1 MIIDGIFMNKDGKII
16 LSNKAA
22 EELANEIAYCA
33 TEAKDHG
40 YSGYVQ
46 LFYKKRRSCCQ
57 GTNNSGYSSGLT
69 LFLVIKSFRSF
80 SDPSSFFREFF
91 LSVIFS
97 TSAIR

>member
-46 LFYKKRRSCCQ
+46 LFYKKDDLVTKESI
-57 GTNNSGYSSGLT
+57 T
-69 LFLVIKSFRSF
+69 LVIL
-80 SDPSSFFREFF
+80 PG
-91 LSVIFS
+91 
-97 TSAIR
+97 